1 MKRILVVEDYHAL
14 ADIETLLCQ
23 MEGYDVKSAQTGEE
37 GLGLINSYKPDLVIL
52 DLMLPGELS
61 GSQVLDKIREDGQDS
76 PKVLVVS
83 ALVNQTTAPELER
96 HKNVQTLKKPFKV
109 KELASRV
116 RDMVGA
122 DDG

>member
-23 MEGYDVKSAQTGEE
+23 MEGYDVKSAATGEE
-37 GLGLINSYKPDLVIL
+37 GLGLIDSYQPDLVIL

-61 GSQVLDKIREDGQDS
+61 GTQVIDKIRGDGREE

-83 ALVNQTTAPELER
+83 ALVNQTTAPELEKY
-96 HKNVQTLKKPFKV
+96 KNVQTLKKPFKV
-109 KELASRV
+109 KELANRV
-116 RDMVGA
+116 RVMVGA
-122 DDG
+122 EGA

>member
-14 ADIETLLCQ
+14 VDIETLVCQ

-37 GLGLINSYKPDLVIL
+37 GLSLIGSYKPDLVIL
-52 DLMLPGELS
+52 DLMLPGRLS
-61 GSQVLDKIREDGQDS
+61 GSQVLGKIRDDGQDS

-96 HKNVQTLKKPFKV
+96 YKNVQTLKKPFKV

-116 RDMVGA
+116 REMVGA
-122 DDG
+122 KDG

>member
-14 ADIETLLCQ
+14 VDIETLLCQ

-37 GLGLINSYKPDLVIL
+37 GLSLIGSYKPDLVIL
-52 DLMLPGELS
+52 DLMLPGRLS
-61 GSQVLDKIREDGQDS
+61 GSQVLGKIRDDGQDS

-83 ALVNQTTAPELER
+83 ALVNQTTVPELER
-96 HKNVQTLKKPFKV
+96 YKNVKTLKKPFKV

-116 RDMVGA
+116 REMVGA
-122 DDG
+122 KDG

>member
-14 ADIETLLCQ
+14 VDIETLLCQ

-37 GLGLINSYKPDLVIL
+37 GLSLIGSYKPDLVIL
-52 DLMLPGELS
+52 DLMLPGRLS
-61 GSQVLDKIREDGQDS
+61 GSQVLGKIRDDGQDS

-96 HKNVQTLKKPFKV
+96 YKNVQTLKKPFKV

-116 RDMVGA
+116 REMVGA
-122 DDG
+122 KDG

>member
-1 MKRILVVEDYHAL
+1 
-14 ADIETLLCQ
+14 

-37 GLGLINSYKPDLVIL
+37 GLDLIASYRPDLVIL

-61 GSQVLDKIREDGQDS
+61 GTEVLDQIRDNGSDR

-83 ALVNQTTAPELER
+83 ALINQTTSPELER
-96 HKNVQTLKKPFKV
+96 YKNVQTLKKPFKV
-109 KELASRV
+109 KELATRV

-122 DDG
+122 EDA